1 MDFFA
6 LGTAIIA
13 AVALG
18 IAATAT
24 AGAAVFRARMLIPR
38 EVPDVP
44 VTLVLA
50 ATGPLPGLEMLFDA
64 LLGQTLRPARLIVAV
79 ESRDDPAHDRV
90 EALAQGYPALPIE
103 LIVAG
108 LSGERAQ
115 KCTNLLAALA
125 RLRPADS
132 YIVLIDA
139 DIRPQPWWLAALVAP
154 LAAGRAD
161 IVNGYR
167 WQAPQSVS
175 LATAIGATIDRA
187 IATQP
192 RLDRFRLLWGGS
204 LALTRGAL
212 ELIDAPASLAHALTE
227 DLVIADRAA
236 ALGLRVLTRRG
247 LRVPPPLSDRACLS
261 ACGMVV
267 RSRGNRSG
275 RRGAG
280 EPSDGGIDT
289 RADCPRCAH
298 RPRRA
303 GHANHRIAA
312 SDRAPAR
319 RRRPARICPGP
330 APARMD
336 DAAARGVS
344 RQPGVGGCGAVSGG
358 LGACPLHHPPW
369 PGRRGVALAGAA
381 GSARFAGNQ
390 QKLERVSLCRQSAQ
404 RIAHPPGKP
413 APDQGAVP
421 SPAVTEKPVA
431 GDLGS
436 QVPHPVDQ
444 AEMDARRQRF
454 HRFDAQPK

>member
-247 LRVPPPLSDRACLS
+247 LRVPTPLGDSLAALWRF
-261 ACGMVV
+261 
-267 RSRGNRSG
+267 G
-275 RRGAG
+275 RRQYQ
-280 EPSDGGIDT
+280 IV
-289 RADCPRCAH
+289 H
-298 RPRRA
+298 VY
-303 GHANHRIAA
+303 
-312 SDRAPAR
+312 
-319 RRRPARICPGP
+319 RPA
-330 APARMD
+330 AWWF
-336 DAAARGVS
+336 AAAVT
-344 RQPGVGGCGAVSGG
+344 AVD
-358 LGACPLHHPPW
+358 
-369 PGRRGVALAGAA
+369 VAA
-381 GSARFAGNQ
+381 
-390 QKLERVSLCRQSAQ
+390 RVSLVTAASTLEP
-404 RIAHPPGKP
+404 IALGALIALGVLGTLTTGLRRAIGRRLGVADPPGFAP
-413 APDQGAVP
+413 AQHLLVWATLPLAAFHASLVWAAAVR
-421 SPAVTEKPVA
+421 SPVA
-431 GDLGS
+431 WAH
-436 QVPHPVDQ
+436 VRYTI
-444 AEMDARRQRF
+444 RRGRVVGAS
-454 HRFDAQPK
+454 R